1 MIGVSARNA
10 IFRASARAAALL
22 VALVFLGANDLRAQ
36 DSTAARR
43 GSWMVGGS
51 IGMLGSGTQLA
62 PAELMTIGVHFT
74 QVRPGRLGADI
85 SVGTI
90 PRTLSDGIV
99 AVGARLGVAL
109 PLAVAPG
116 VLLLPSAG
124 FSLIGA
130 AGGGGAGGTAG
141 YNVGGAAVFGTGPV
155 GFRTGITWHHMDFSN
170 SALWLLEVGVA
181 GRP

>member
-1 MIGVSARNA
+1 MIGISARNA
-10 IFRASARAAALL
+10 ATSASARTARLLAVVALL
-22 VALVFLGANDLRAQ
+22 GARDLRAQ
-36 DSTAARR
+36 DSTAAPR
-43 GSWMVGGS
+43 GSWMIAGS

-90 PRTLSDGIV
+90 PRALADGIV

-109 PLAVAPG
+109 PLAVTPG

-155 GFRTGITWHHMDFSN
+155 GFRTGITWHHMNFSN